1 MINLRLPVIVCGKSV
16 TRLQNKT
23 ILRACEI
30 RSQCVSFVPPISLKL
45 SLALHSVLH
54 GFENFS
60 GFNGFFSTP
69 NGQNLTRL

>member
-1 MINLRLPVIVCGKSV
+1 MINLRLPAIVCDYLPV
-16 TRLQNKT
+16 T

-30 RSQCVSFVPPISLKL
+30 RSQCLFRSAEITEAI

-60 GFNGFFSTP
+60 GFTGFS
-69 NGQNLTRL
+69 